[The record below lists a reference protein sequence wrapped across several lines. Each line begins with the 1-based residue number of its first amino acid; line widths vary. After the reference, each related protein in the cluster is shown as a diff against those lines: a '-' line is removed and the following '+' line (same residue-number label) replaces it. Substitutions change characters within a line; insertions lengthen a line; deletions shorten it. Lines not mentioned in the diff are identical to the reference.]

1 VIFRRRPRR
10 PEDPAFET
18 GNMTP
23 MIDCVFQLL
32 IFFMLSMHFKEVE
45 GKLLSQ
51 LPQKGPG
58 PGIVPPPVIPE
69 VRVVI
74 CAGGDILTH
83 LTDKGRHEKADKP
96 NESCHVA
103 VDRNPVGEVHRT
115 DRNPDRAAANR
126 SVYRAAG
133 VLARDL
139 HARSPVDERGRPVPV
154 IVDADSEVPY
164 EHVIGAVNALKEAGI
179 HNVEFVANPRH
190 EKYYGSFQ
198 KGPFDRGRK

>member
-1 VIFRRRPRR
+1 MIFRRRRRR
-10 PEDPAFET
+10 PEDPTCEV

-51 LPQKGPG
+51 MPRKGPG
-58 PGIVPPPVIPE
+58 EGEALVLEE

-74 CAGGDILTH
+74 CAGGDVETH
-83 LTDKGRHEKADKP
+83 LTDKGRHEKLEKS
-96 NESCHVA
+96 NEVCRVA
-103 VDRNPVGEVHRT
+103 VEKRMIGDVYGTEKH
-115 DRNPDRAAANR
+115 PDRTAANKA
-126 SVYRAAG
+126 VYRAMG
-133 VLARDL
+133 SMARDL
-139 HARSPVDERGRPVPV
+139 HARIPPQPRGLPAPL
-154 IVDADSEVPY
+154 ILDADSEVPY

-190 EKYYGSFQ
+190 DKYYGAYQ
-198 KGPFDRGRK
+198 KGQFERGRR